1 MSIPEREA
9 DSSRSRR
16 RRHTAAG
23 ASRFPASTITCRG
36 SGERVGF
43 SEVAFG
49 GFASV
54 PDSPAEERI
63 FVLAEIDSVV
73 AKRSASPIR
82 RSAQRSRRAR
92 TSAQEDQCDQ
102 KRHRVVRKEEN
113 VQAFHRF
120 NLYDRFSSIVEISM
134 RIEPSE
140 KQPISLE
147 HYSVGSIQK
156 NRKCIVSSLRDRKE
170 SGYTGGNLKRGRKW
184 LQVFMLLLC
193 LGATL
198 QAMDRKG
205 AAEVNRIRQACGMV
219 PLKNDVRLAKAA
231 YRHAKYLGRLR
242 AKGHTE
248 HPGNPYF
255 SGRTPFERFVKAGY
269 PTRAGVENISYGDRN
284 YRESVRVLM
293 STVYHRLAFLDFR
306 IDTMGS
312 SEYGNRRGRIYVYD
326 MAPSTVAALCLRPKK
341 PASRRYLT
349 GLCSQKRRRIDA
361 KEFFQA
367 LRSIERRSA
376 SLIVYP
382 YPGMMN
388 TPLRYIRE
396 TPDPLS
402 DLYGA
407 GFPISAAFN
416 PAFYRKVRVE
426 RFRLYDAAGGR
437 IAARL
442 LSAKRDPHRKLSA
455 GTFILVPLKALKAHT
470 EYRVELQAEADG
482 RPLAKSWHFRTGSK

>member
-1 MSIPEREA
+1 
-9 DSSRSRR
+9 
-16 RRHTAAG
+16 
-23 ASRFPASTITCRG
+23 
-36 SGERVGF
+36 
-43 SEVAFG
+43 
-49 GFASV
+49 
-54 PDSPAEERI
+54 
-63 FVLAEIDSVV
+63 
-73 AKRSASPIR
+73 
-82 RSAQRSRRAR
+82 
-92 TSAQEDQCDQ
+92 
-102 KRHRVVRKEEN
+102 
-113 VQAFHRF
+113 
-120 NLYDRFSSIVEISM
+120 M

-140 KQPISLE
+140 KQPVSLDDSGSRE
-147 HYSVGSIQK
+147 HEKRSTNDTCVSFVASEPKRSKRSEAVEKRPFHGLSAPLSPSSETSFKHYAEGSIQK
-156 NRKCIVSSLRDRKE
+156 NRKCIVSTLRERKE
-170 SGYTGGNLKRGRKW
+170 SGYSGENPKRGRKW
-184 LQVFMLLLC
+184 LQVFMLLLS

-198 QAMDRKG
+198 QAMDREG
-205 AAEVNRIRQACGMV
+205 VSEVNRIRQASGMV
-219 PLKNDVRLAKAA
+219 PLKNDARLAKAA

-269 PTRAGVENISYGDRN
+269 PTRAGVENISYGDRS

-341 PASRRYLT
+341 VASRRYLT

-367 LRSIERRSA
+367 LRSIERRNA

-388 TPLRYIRE
+388 TPLRYVRE
-396 TPDPLS
+396 TPDPLA

-416 PAFYRKVRVE
+416 PAFYRKVRLK

-437 IAARL
+437 IATRV
-442 LSAKRDPHRKLSA
+442 LSAKKDPHRKLSA

-482 RPLAKSWHFRTGSK
+482 HPLAKSWHFRTGSK